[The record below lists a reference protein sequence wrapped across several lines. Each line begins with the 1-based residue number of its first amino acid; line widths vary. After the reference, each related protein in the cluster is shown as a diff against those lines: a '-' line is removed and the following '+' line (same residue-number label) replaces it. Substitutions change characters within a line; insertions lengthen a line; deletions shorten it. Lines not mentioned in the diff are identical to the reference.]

1 MMNSYLACAH
11 PRDVYLEM
19 QLLPSCLQG
28 YLSWRAYMWMS
39 RLENEYMLSYV
50 RSQGIPAKKQTLQRV
65 PLSSSLQGHLL
76 MHAANV
82 QLKLLL
88 KEWLFLRKWIEL
100 ILRHHLVVL
109 HAYTTLSVS
118 ADWSKEKGFN
128 LIGWLAKLEPIIC
141 FFRFSFVTLDEPNV
155 CGSFWSCG
163 LAVFFV
169 LKRNNFLRLEMTEI
183 SLIFR
188 ISFLSAKQ

>member
-1 MMNSYLACAH
+1 
-11 PRDVYLEM
+11 
-19 QLLPSCLQG
+19 
-28 YLSWRAYMWMS
+28 MS

-82 QLKLLL
+82 QLKLKL

-128 LIGWLAKLEPIIC
+128 LIG
-141 FFRFSFVTLDEPNV
+141 
-155 CGSFWSCG
+155 
-163 LAVFFV
+163 
-169 LKRNNFLRLEMTEI
+169 
-183 SLIFR
+183 
-188 ISFLSAKQ
+188 